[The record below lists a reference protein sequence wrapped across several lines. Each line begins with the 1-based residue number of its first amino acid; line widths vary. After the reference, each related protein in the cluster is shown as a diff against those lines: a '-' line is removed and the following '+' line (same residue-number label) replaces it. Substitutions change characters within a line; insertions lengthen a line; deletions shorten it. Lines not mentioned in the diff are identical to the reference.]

1 MRPCWLSTFL
11 VIGKVHGA
19 VLSHNMVGVCIFEDK
34 IVGPAVANNQFSRD
48 HDASI
53 TMSNNKFGRFRVIA
67 PSLLVLIFLVIGQ
80 VRGPVLSRN
89 RVGSGNSTTSELA
102 VTSSSS
108 SFFANAHLYFQRRRR
123 WSSCHRQLPAQQECR
138 RRDINDQQ

>member
-53 TMSNNKFGRFRVIA
+53 TMSNNKFGRFPCHCTVPA
-67 PSLLVLIFLVIGQ
+67 GSQ
-80 VRGPVLSRN
+80 LSRY
-89 RVGSGNSTTSELA
+89 R
-102 VTSSSS
+102 SSAWASALS
-108 SFFANAHLYFQRRRR
+108 Q
-123 WSSCHRQLPAQQECR
+123 
-138 RRDINDQQ
+138 